1 MSIHKFNFT
10 LAKAQIR
17 FSFNARLKSCV
28 SKVYKRAGFSLS
40 VILLCSICHASF
52 AQDDNDI
59 PDYRSK
65 KDNFSKMMEKDVRAD
80 LAQFT
85 FAGISESLEKHKLE
99 QIPATEIKND
109 EIIFSN
115 DTLQVKITT
124 GGFDATKHKV
134 TWFDDKYAVK
144 LDNHAFFG
152 TENKVPKTTIT
163 SVVAI
168 IGDDTVAV
176 PQTAFAD
183 LYEPKL
189 YFNDAKGSAKSY
201 CNVYVSPDHRKL
213 YIYMLNGEGT
223 GRYEV
228 TWVIEDKHY
237 LRRVV
242 DWGF

>member
-1 MSIHKFNFT
+1 MMRI
-10 LAKAQIR
+10 L
-17 FSFNARLKSCV
+17 FS
-28 SKVYKRAGFSLS
+28 
-40 VILLCSICHASF
+40 ILLCSLLHVSF
-52 AQDDNDI
+52 AQDDTDI

-99 QIPATEIKND
+99 QVPVTEIKND
-109 EIIFSN
+109 AISFAN
-115 DTLQVKITT
+115 DTMQVKITT
-124 GGFDATKHKV
+124 GSFDATKHKV

-168 IGDDTVAV
+168 MGLDTVVV
-176 PQTAFAD
+176 PPAAYAD
-183 LYEPKL
+183 LYEPRL
-189 YFNDAKGSAKSY
+189 YFKDAKGNSKSY
-201 CNVYVSPDHRKL
+201 CNVYVSPDHKKL
-213 YIYMLNGEGT
+213 YIYMLNGEGN

-228 TWVIEDKHY
+228 TWVIENKHY

>member
-1 MSIHKFNFT
+1 MRI
-10 LAKAQIR
+10 I
-17 FSFNARLKSCV
+17 
-28 SKVYKRAGFSLS
+28 LS
-40 VILLCSICHASF
+40 VCLSLLVYFSF

-99 QIPATEIKND
+99 QIPAGDIKADGIN
-109 EIIFSN
+109 FLN

-124 GGFDATKHKV
+124 GSFDATKHKV
-134 TWFDDKYAVK
+134 TWYEDKYAVK

-152 TENKVPKTTIT
+152 TENKIPKTTIT
-163 SVVAI
+163 SVTAI
-168 IGDDTVAV
+168 MGLDTVVV
-176 PQTAFAD
+176 PSAAYAD
-183 LYEPKL
+183 LYEPRL
-189 YFNDAKGSAKSY
+189 YFTDAKGSKKTY
-201 CNVYVSPDHRKL
+201 CNVYVSGDRHKL

-228 TWVIEDKHY
+228 TWVIENKHY